1 MPRTSA
7 RPAADDPRFRVDP
20 DAPAPAAAAPAGR
33 QLRSTSAGDSVSGV
47 VRDWQQQLARLER
60 LQQQLAGLE
69 TMAAEHREA
78 CARELQPLQQ
88 RRREMAVKLVHGLV
102 RQLDNKALSERQRAV
117 ARERVCDLAAQL
129 ADEGDAGM
137 RTLYDRF
144 SPRSWQDRRE
154 DAAQALRLR
163 LEAQLGEVLMLDE
176 GRLSPERVWRAAQE
190 RLQQARQAR
199 REQRQA
205 RGKAKAS
212 RRRQQDASAEEPSPD
227 ALAGVVLRRLYR
239 QLASALHPDRET
251 DPVQRQ
257 RKTALM
263 GQANAA
269 YERRDLLA
277 LMQLQGQQV
286 TLAGDA
292 GPEAERRLQAMT
304 ALLRQQVADRERE
317 RAARQTELAWAFDLP
332 PGGVAR
338 QPDLQIHLRAQ
349 VAQAQAA
356 IVALQRDLDRLD
368 DLAALRRWLNTPG
381 D

>member
-1 MPRTSA
+1 MSA
-7 RPAADDPRFRVDP
+7 
-20 DAPAPAAAAPAGR
+20 
-33 QLRSTSAGDSVSGV
+33 V

-69 TMAAEHREA
+69 TMATEHREA

-88 RRREMAVKLVHGLV
+88 RRRELAARLVHGLV

-117 ARERVCDLAAQL
+117 ARERLCALAAQL
-129 ADEGDAGM
+129 ADEGDAGL
-137 RTLYDRF
+137 RVLYDRY

-176 GRLSPERVWRAAQE
+176 GRLSPERVWQAAQE

-212 RRRQQDASAEEPSPD
+212 RRRQQDAPAEEPSLD
-227 ALAGVVLRRLYR
+227 AQADVVLRRMYR

-257 RKTALM
+257 RKTELM

-277 LMQLQGQQV
+277 LMRLQGLQTAQEV
-286 TLAGDA
+286 EA
-292 GPEAERRLQAMT
+292 GPQAKRRLEAMT

-338 QPDLQIHLRAQ
+338 QPDLRLHLQAQ
-349 VAQAQAA
+349 VAQTQSA
-356 IVALQRDLDRLD
+356 IVSLQQDLERLD
-368 DLAALRRWLNTPG
+368 DLAALRRWLNTAG
-381 D
+381 A